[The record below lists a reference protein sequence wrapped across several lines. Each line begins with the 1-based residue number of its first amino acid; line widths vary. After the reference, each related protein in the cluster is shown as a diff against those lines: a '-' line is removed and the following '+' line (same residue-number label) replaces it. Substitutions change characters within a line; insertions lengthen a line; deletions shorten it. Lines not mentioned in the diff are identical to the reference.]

1 MKMRWLVP
9 AAALALSGCATGY
22 RMVDAG
28 QSVAV
33 ANSGLTVTAPAA
45 WNRAGTLTGPGKRAE
60 LWTLDGPRLNE
71 ITFYGGIPGGKTL
84 FREVDRRD
92 RPLPRFASDMLPTD
106 VVALFETSYRVASG
120 TPLFEVG
127 EIAPAIFAERPGFRF
142 SYSYTLQGEEVRR
155 RGEAT
160 GAIVEGL
167 LYLISYEA
175 PEIFYFE
182 RDVEDYRAV
191 VASARLNE

>member
-1 MKMRWLVP
+1 MRARWFVV
-9 AAALALSGCATGY
+9 AAALALSACATGY
-22 RMVDAG
+22 RLVEPG

-33 ANSGLTVTAPAA
+33 AKSGLTVTAPAA

-71 ITFYGGIPGGKTL
+71 ITFYGAIPDGKTL

-92 RPLPRFASDMLPTD
+92 RPLPRFSATMLPTD
-106 VVALFETSYRVASG
+106 VATLFETSYRVASG
-120 TPLFEVG
+120 TPLFELG
-127 EIAPAIFAERPGFRF
+127 ELAPATFAGRPGFRF
-142 SYSYTLQGEEVRR
+142 AYSYTLQGEEVRR
-155 RGEAT
+155 KGEAA
-160 GAIVEGL
+160 GAIVEGR

-182 RDVEDYRAV
+182 RDVDDYRRV
-191 VASARLNE
+191 VESARIAQ